1 MTRIVAPTD
10 VSQPARARP
19 SWKQRLWLLLGSTCL
34 ALLLGEV
41 ALRVR
46 AHFKNR
52 ETLQAALSQPV
63 QLMKNG
69 EAPLGGIIRLNADER
84 ITYELKPNLSN
95 VIFKGHVVNTDS
107 RGFRSPEFPDAKA
120 PNTVTI
126 VGLGDSMMFGQG
138 VADGEAYLD
147 ELRRQL
153 KTHHPE
159 IDWRVVNTA
168 VTGYNTVMELATLE
182 TKCLALQPDFV
193 VMGVYSNDYDP
204 PNYVRE
210 EDDVFD
216 LGRSFLLELFQAR
229 LARKGVATPG
239 LVFRGTW
246 EDENQGADREAPKR
260 YDLLHGP
267 RAFATALDRLKQIRE
282 ERKLP
287 VLVLATVDFM
297 QVAEMMQA
305 TEARGLATLHLQPM
319 IEEYVSRSTQ
329 RPFDWKDYE
338 QSDLVLNAE
347 DVHPSAIQHR
357 LIGEKLYQWLVEHE
371 YVERWL
377 RERSIAARGGA
388 PPPATRRDP

>member
-1 MTRIVAPTD
+1 MPPEEAVSTACAKPT
-10 VSQPARARP
+10 
-19 SWKQRLWLLLGSTCL
+19 WKQRLLIVFGSTVV

-41 ALRVR
+41 VMRVR
-46 AHFKNR
+46 AHLKNR
-52 ETLQAALSQPV
+52 ETLEAALAQPV

-84 ITYELKPNLSN
+84 ITYELKPKLSK

-120 PNTVTI
+120 PNSVTI
-126 VGLGDSMMFGQG
+126 VGLGDSMTFGQG

-153 KTHHPE
+153 TAHHPE

-168 VTGYNTVMELATLE
+168 VSGYNTVMEVATLE
-182 TKCLALQPDFV
+182 TKCLGFAPDFV

-216 LGRSFLLELFQAR
+216 PSRSFLFELFQAR

-246 EDENQGADREAPKR
+246 EDENKGGEREAPKR
-260 YDLLHGP
+260 YDHLHGP
-267 RAFATALDRLKQIRE
+267 KAFAAALDKLKQISD

-297 QVAEMMQA
+297 QVVEMMQTA
-305 TEARGLATLHLQPM
+305 EARGLETLHLQPM
-319 IEEYVSRSTQ
+319 VEEYVSRATL

-338 QSDLVLNAE
+338 KSDLVLNPE

-357 LIGEKLYQWLVEHE
+357 MVGEKLYQWLVEHGH
-371 YVERWL
+371 VARWIAERGSK
-377 RERSIAARGGA
+377 RS
-388 PPPATRRDP
+388 ATR

>member
-1 MTRIVAPTD
+1 MPPEEAVSTACAKPT
-10 VSQPARARP
+10 
-19 SWKQRLWLLLGSTCL
+19 WKQRLLIVFGSTVV

-41 ALRVR
+41 VMRVR
-46 AHFKNR
+46 AHFENR
-52 ETLQAALSQPV
+52 ETLETALAQPV

-69 EAPLGGIIRLNADER
+69 EAPLGGIIRLNSDAR

-107 RGFRSPEFPDAKA
+107 RGFRSPELPDAKT
-120 PNTVTI
+120 PHTVTI

-153 KTHHPE
+153 TAHHPE
-159 IDWRVVNTA
+159 IDWCVVNTA
-168 VTGYNTVMELATLE
+168 VTGYNTVMEVATLE
-182 TKCLALQPDFV
+182 TKCLSFEPDFV

-246 EDENQGADREAPKR
+246 EDENKGAEREAPKR
-260 YDLLHGP
+260 YDQLHGP
-267 RAFATALDRLKQIRE
+267 AAFASALDKLKGISD

-297 QVAEMMQA
+297 QVVEMMQTA
-305 TEARGLATLHLQPM
+305 EARGLDTLHLQSM
-319 IEEYVSRSTQ
+319 IEEYVSRSTLGRHSDDTRTTQ
-329 RPFDWKDYE
+329 RPFDWRDYE
-338 QSDLVLNAE
+338 NSDLVLNAE

-357 LIGEKLYQWLVEHE
+357 MVGEKLYQWLVEHGH
-371 YVERWL
+371 VERWIA
-377 RERSIAARGGA
+377 ERARKSS
-388 PPPATRRDP
+388 ATR